1 MHDHCRQHTK
11 TRPSNTRGEV
21 DELGV
26 TTWYPPLRHFQ
37 RRRERNEHHDH
48 SETQLGGRISQPE
61 KAGCTTICN
70 DVIDLT
76 RKPVSGRASPG
87 TSETTRWRQHWPSRP
102 PETKR
107 ATRLRSRS

>member
-26 TTWYPPLRHFQ
+26 TTWYPPLSHFQ

-48 SETQLGGRISQPE
+48 SETRLGGRISQPE

-76 RKPVSGRASPG
+76 RKSRIRARI
-87 TSETTRWRQHWPSRP
+87 TRY
-102 PETKR
+102 E
-107 ATRLRSRS
+107 